1 MLVRYLVLVDDLP
14 SCDERQ
20 HIAAFAPPTG
30 STAQLQDLM
39 ETQRV
44 SSKWLPRDDAN
55 PLYDPFRRYDQY
67 GTMGV
72 TPQPWW
78 EYVRLGLLAVTLL
91 PLKFVG
97 TLGATPAT
105 TPPRQLLQA

>member
-1 MLVRYLVLVDDLP
+1 M
-14 SCDERQ
+14 
-20 HIAAFAPPTG
+20 
-30 STAQLQDLM
+30 
-39 ETQRV
+39 QRGM
-44 SSKWLPRDDAN
+44 SGASRWLPCDDVD

-78 EYVRLGLLAVTLL
+78 EYLRLGLLAVTLL

-97 TLGATPAT
+97 TLGARGCSTASAGVVLGDWHRRT
-105 TPPRQLLQA
+105 

>member
-1 MLVRYLVLVDDLP
+1 
-14 SCDERQ
+14 
-20 HIAAFAPPTG
+20 
-30 STAQLQDLM
+30 M
-39 ETQRV
+39 EMQRGM
-44 SSKWLPRDDAN
+44 SGASRWLPRDDAD

-78 EYVRLGLLAVTLL
+78 EYLRLGLLAVTLL

-97 TLGATPAT
+97 TLGTRGCRTASAGVVPVG
-105 TPPRQLLQA
+105 